1 MAIKKKHR
9 EWVKWAAIVFLS
21 VLLVLTFFSNT
32 IRNRNLVQ
40 VSTVRVTSGTIT
52 PVISGGG
59 QVESAGLMPVLAEYP
74 GTVTAILVQP
84 GDVVTK
90 GQALLEAQL
99 QDDGSLDAMK
109 QQLEALESEYEIALL
124 QASVTTGSSDTAEL
138 QRLKNNLAA
147 AENQLTARKEYDSQR
162 SVLESKVREA
172 ESALDNAKTEYGTNV
187 GPVEVAQLSAEQAL
201 ADSEL
206 ALANAQANEEYL
218 SEKYAKDETEENKTA
233 WDAALQILRDAEET
247 VMTRKNELFAAQQ
260 AYNTL
265 SREYQPAVTQAEEN
279 LQIAQSELAEFE
291 RNHAGLPDLLTCENA
306 VLSCKAAIS
315 DFYDRQSAGSVN
327 QEIQERNLAALE
339 EKIQNLQTE
348 IADKEASLGAR
359 TIDAPCAGTL
369 TDFYWNLNDSFAQNQ
384 QMAVIDSQAES
395 YTLRFPVSLENARM
409 VQPGTSAAITNQER
423 ILAEAF
429 VNGVAPNEN
438 APAEL
443 RDLVFMV
450 RGEDVTAG
458 MYLSLSVN
466 LSSTRYPLV
475 VPNAA
480 IYRDSMGLY
489 VYAVDSTSSA
499 LGSRTI
505 LRRVAVTA
513 IDSDDRYTAI
523 QGSLNDSDYVVTL
536 ASGPLSDGQSVRLG
550 N

>member
-1 MAIKKKHR
+1 MAIKEKHR

-21 VLLVLTFFSNT
+21 ILLILTFFSNT

-59 QVESAGLMPVLAEYP
+59 QVESAGLMPVLSEYP
-74 GTVTAILVQP
+74 GSVTAILVQP

-90 GQALLEAQL
+90 GQALLEVQL
-99 QDDGSLDAMK
+99 QDDGSLDVKK
-109 QQLEALESEYEIALL
+109 QQLESLEREYEIALL
-124 QASVTTGSSDTAEL
+124 QASITTGSGDSAEL

-147 AENQLTARKEYDSQR
+147 AENRLAARKESDSGR
-162 SVLESKVREA
+162 KALEENVREA
-172 ESALDNAKTEYGTNV
+172 ESNLKNAKAVYSTNV
-187 GPVEVAQLSAEQAL
+187 GPAEAALKTAEENL

-206 ALANAQANEEYL
+206 ALTNAQANEEYCHG
-218 SEKYAKDETEENKTA
+218 KYTKEETEENKVA
-233 WDAALQILRDAEET
+233 WDAALQVLRDAEET
-247 VMTRKNELFAAQQ
+247 VMTRKNELFSAQQ
-260 AYNTL
+260 TYNAL
-265 SREYQPAVTQAEEN
+265 SREYQPAVTRAEEN
-279 LQIAQSELAEFE
+279 LQLARENLAEFDSS
-291 RNHAGLPDLLTCENA
+291 HAGLPNLLTCENE
-306 VLSCKAAIS
+306 VLSCKSAIS
-315 DFYDRQSAGSVN
+315 DFYDRQSAGSVS
-327 QEIQERNLAALE
+327 QEIQEKNLSTME
-339 EKIQNLQTE
+339 EKIRNLKTE
-348 IADKEASLGAR
+348 IAERETSLGIR
-359 TIDAPCAGTL
+359 TINAPCAGTVA
-369 TDFYWNLNDSFAQNQ
+369 DFYWNLNDSFAQNQ
-384 QMAVIDSQAES
+384 QMAVIDSQAAS
-395 YTLRFPVSLENARM
+395 YTLRFPVSLEGARM
-409 VQPGTSAAITNQER
+409 VQPGTPAAITNQER

-429 VNGVAPNEN
+429 VNGIAPNGDN
-438 APAEL
+438 PSEL

-499 LGSRTI
+499 LGSRTV
-505 LRRVAVTA
+505 LHRVAVTA
-513 IDSDDRYTAI
+513 LDSDDRYTAI
-523 QGSLNDSDYVVTL
+523 QGNLNDSDYVVTL
-536 ASGPLSDGQSVRLG
+536 ASGPLSDGQAVRLG